1 MSSESYD
8 SLSSAAAVIPQADDN
23 KSSVFNDNFLHFCQQ
38 IFTFFY
44 RNEKI
49 LLCYFF

>member
-23 KSSVFNDNFLHFCQQ
+23 KSSVFQW
-38 IFTFFY
+38 
-44 RNEKI
+44 
-49 LLCYFF
+49 

>member
-23 KSSVFNDNFLHFCQQ
+23 KSSVFQ
-38 IFTFFY
+38 
-44 RNEKI
+44 R
-49 LLCYFF
+49 